1 MIFFPLCDLLH
12 CNFQV
17 WREKN
22 ILKPA
27 PGKRHC
33 NCRNEV
39 YHKQIGPG
47 MFQQMT
53 EQVNIYVKF
62 ERMHVY
68 VCFGPCGSIFCATYP
83 WVLCRLG

>member
-1 MIFFPLCDLLH
+1 MAVIGDIG
-12 CNFQV
+12 FQV

-27 PGKRHC
+27 PGKRRC

-53 EQVNIYVKF
+53 EQVCV
-62 ERMHVY
+62 V
-68 VCFGPCGSIFCATYP
+68 V
-83 WVLCRLG
+83 